1 MAKISIRLAKSAV
14 KSFYQKTFA
23 DDRVGANRAENA
35 AVGGVI
41 AIVAHTKHIAVLD
54 VKVQRLRIN
63 GDFGGIYVRFV
74 KFFTVEKNR
83 RFGYLHVVASDGN
96 HAFYERFSCKIAFC
110 RGNNDEIS
118 ASAFAIC

>member
-1 MAKISIRLAKSAV
+1 MWAAGRGMLRLFVAKISIRLAKFSV
-14 KSFYQKTFA
+14 KTFYQKTFA
-23 DDRVGANRAENA
+23 DDRVYAHRAENA

-63 GDFGGIYVRFV
+63 CDFGGIYVRFV

-83 RFGYLHVVASDGN
+83 
-96 HAFYERFSCKIAFC
+96 
-110 RGNNDEIS
+110 
-118 ASAFAIC
+118 